1 MTDIR
6 VRSID
11 IGESRSTFEVRLTDG
26 ASSSIH
32 QVTAA
37 THDVER
43 LGARYETPESFIE
56 ACFAFLLARESKE
69 QILSSF
75 DVAVI
80 ATYFP
85 EFERTITGR

>member
-6 VRSID
+6 VRSTD
-11 IGESRSTFEVRLTDG
+11 VGESRSSFEVRLTDG

-32 QVTAA
+32 SVTASA
-37 THDVER
+37 GDAER

-80 ATYFP
+80 ATYYP
-85 EFERTITGR
+85 EFERTITKR